1 MAGFQRVHGSPAAGG
16 FYGYQPAIFKVAG
29 TNVGTADTLS
39 GGKITAEGNFG
50 KALRA
55 IQERASIVFVGAR
68 ANNQFVVMVDAAT
81 GNAYDGSND
90 DTDLA
95 AALESVVGTATGV
108 STTVTDISGLESG
121 DLA

>member
-1 MAGFQRVHGSPAAGG
+1 MAGFQRVHGSPASGG
-16 FYGYQPAIFKVAG
+16 FYGYQPAILKIAG
-29 TNVGTADTLS
+29 TNVGTADTTS

-55 IQERASIVFVGAR
+55 IQERASIVFVGTR
-68 ANNQFVVMVDAAT
+68 ANNQFVVMVDLPTANPYLTA
-81 GNAYDGSND
+81 ND
-90 DTDLA
+90 DDDLA
-95 AALESVVGTATGV
+95 AALASVIGTATGV

>member
-1 MAGFQRVHGSPAAGG
+1 MAEIQRVHGSPAAGG
-16 FYGYQPAIFKVAG
+16 FYGYQPVILKIAG

-55 IQERASIVFVGAR
+55 IQQRASIVFVGTR
-68 ANNQFVVMVDAAT
+68 ANNQFVVMVDGASANPYNT
-81 GNAYDGSND
+81 ANT
-90 DTDLA
+90 DTSLTVAIDTLVTA
-95 AALESVVGTATGV
+95 ATGV
-108 STTVTDISGLESG
+108 STTVTDISGLEAG